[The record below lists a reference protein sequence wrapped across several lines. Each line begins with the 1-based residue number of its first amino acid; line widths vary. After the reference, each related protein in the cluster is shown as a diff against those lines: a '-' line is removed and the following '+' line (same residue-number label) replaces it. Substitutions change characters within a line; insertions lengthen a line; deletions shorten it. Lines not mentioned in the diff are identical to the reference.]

1 MPNTRHAIRRL
12 PPRRPHAKRSG
23 QRRRGGGMRA
33 LSDDGSA
40 PPRARHARDL
50 ERGFG
55 LVEVL
60 ADVGCTRGRRAAARQ
75 RVRTLPLVKRSDST
89 PPSQRRLHAQ
99 PHSMLRLVC
108 WRLARWGWIKTPTTV
123 LMSVSSFYFLYH
135 FCKAVQHPRTIKN
148 PCFLESVHLSAE
160 REKEE
165 KKKEKR
171 RREVQGSNPR
181 NWSQKKSGLGA
192 QACQA

>member
-1 MPNTRHAIRRL
+1 MRACEGTQEVGGGALPNTRHAIRRL

-23 QRRRGGGMRA
+23 QWRRRGGMRA

-89 PPSQRRLHAQ
+89 PPSQPL
-99 PHSMLRLVC
+99 PF
-108 WRLARWGWIKTPTTV
+108 ARV
-123 LMSVSSFYFLYH
+123 LP
-135 FCKAVQHPRTIKN
+135 AN
-148 PCFLESVHLSAE
+148 
-160 REKEE
+160 
-165 KKKEKR
+165 
-171 RREVQGSNPR
+171 GS
-181 NWSQKKSGLGA
+181 
-192 QACQA
+192 